1 MKRQFRSG
9 LAGAAAATL
18 LSAAP
23 LQAAT
28 IFWQGGSGGLISANY
43 SDGTN
48 NGLTPTAN
56 DVVNFGNGGTATY
69 DTPGPLSLQ
78 KLRVGHN
85 QTTPAPG
92 GGGTGVVTISNGANV
107 SLTVGGAGAANAS
120 LWVGNVQNGTLNID
134 GPNTTVTAAR
144 LIVVGYGNNLNN
156 RSGTINITNGAS
168 LTATL
173 GNVSLGEGTGATPN
187 GVEGHM
193 FVNGNLT
200 TVDAGADL
208 NIGVHAAK
216 STFTQTGGLVS
227 IGDSIDVGVTGGSS
241 TNSSFSISGGTTT
254 HGGNFFV
261 GRGSTVGAT
270 VNISG
275 GVINTGNRYLMGAG
289 TATGIVT
296 NHSGGTL
303 NTVLD
308 LRVGDSGSGDTTY
321 NLSGTGLINSTTG
334 GIVGRQGAAK
344 FLQTGGVANF
354 NGTLSIGNRESAT
367 GATSGL
373 YEISS
378 GDLNVLTALNVGS
391 NGTGEFRVL
400 GDDATI
406 DVTGNMRVDNTAGGL
421 GTLGFKLEA
430 GDLLST
436 IGVTG
441 SATFSAGAA
450 LVFDASASA
459 PTQNVYNLLTAASI
473 ADNGIAFT
481 GPAGWNYRVVTGGNG
496 QILQAFTVPEPST
509 IGLLLFAGAAVVVR
523 RRS

>member
-1 MKRQFRSG
+1 MKRQLRSG
-9 LAGAAAATL
+9 LMGATATAL
-18 LSAAP
+18 LAAAP

-48 NGLTPTAN
+48 NGLTPTAA

-69 DTPGPLSLQ
+69 STPGPLSLQ

-107 SLTVGGAGAANAS
+107 SLTAGAAGAANAS
-120 LWVGNVQNGTLNID
+120 LWVGNIQNGTLNID
-134 GPNTTVTAAR
+134 GATTSVTAAR

-168 LTATL
+168 LIATL
-173 GNVSLGEGTGATPN
+173 GNVSLGEGTGATPT

-208 NIGVHAAK
+208 NIGVNAAR
-216 STFTQTGGLVS
+216 STFTQTGGVVS

-241 TNSSFSISGGTTT
+241 TNSSFSISGGATT
-254 HGGNFFV
+254 HAGNFFV
-261 GRGSTVGAT
+261 GRGSSVGAT

-303 NTVLD
+303 NTAFDV
-308 LRVGDSGSGDTTY
+308 RVGDSGSGDTTY
-321 NLSGTGLINSTTG
+321 NLSGAGVINSTTG

-344 FLQTGGVANF
+344 FLQTGGIANF
-354 NGTLSIGNRESAT
+354 NGTLSIGNREAAT
-367 GATSGL
+367 GAVSGL
-373 YEISS
+373 YKISS
-378 GDLNVLTALNVGS
+378 GDMNVLTALNVAT
-391 NGTGEFRVL
+391 NGTGELRVV

-406 DVTGNMRVDNTAGGL
+406 DVTGDMRVNNAASGL
-421 GTLGFKLEA
+421 GTLAFELEA

-441 SATFSAGAA
+441 TVTFTAGAA
-450 LVFDASASA
+450 LVFDAVNAA

-473 ADNGIAFT
+473 VDSGIAFA
-481 GPAGWNYRVVTGGNG
+481 GPAAWNYRIVTGGNG
-496 QILQAFTVPEPST
+496 QILQAYTVPEPSAL
-509 IGLLLFAGAAVVVR
+509 GLALLAGIALIR

>member
-1 MKRQFRSG
+1 MKLQFRSR
-9 LAGAAAATL
+9 LASVAAAAWL
-18 LSAAP
+18 AGSP

-48 NGLTPTAN
+48 SGLTPTSG

-69 DTPGPLSLQ
+69 NTPGPLSLQ

-92 GGGTGVVTISNGANV
+92 GSGTGVVTISGGANV
-107 SLTVGGAGAANAS
+107 ALTVGASGADNAS

-134 GPNTTVTAAR
+134 GATTSVLAAR
-144 LIVVGYGNNLNN
+144 LIVVGYGNNVA
-156 RSGTINITNGAS
+156 RTGTINITNGAS

-173 GNVSLGEGTGATPN
+173 GNIQLGEGTGGTPT
-187 GVEGHM
+187 GVQGHM

-200 TVDAGADL
+200 TTDVGADL
-208 NIGVHAAK
+208 NIGIRAAT
-216 STFTQTGGLVS
+216 SSFTQTGGLVS
-227 IGDSIDVGVTGGSS
+227 IGDVIEVGVSSGSN
-241 TNSSFSISGGTTT
+241 TNSSFNISGGTTT

-321 NLSGTGLINSTTG
+321 NLSGAGVINSTTG

-344 FLQTGGVANF
+344 FLQTGGTANF

-378 GDLNVLTALNVGS
+378 GDLNVLTALNVAT

-406 DVTGNMRVDNTAGGL
+406 DVTGNMSVGNTANGL
-421 GTLGFKLEA
+421 GTLGYKLEA
-430 GDLLST
+430 GDLLSV

-441 SATFSAGAA
+441 TATFNSGAA
-450 LVFDASASA
+450 LVFDASAST
-459 PTQNVYNLLTAASI
+459 PTQTVYDLLTAASI
-473 ADNGIAFT
+473 VDNGIAFT
-481 GPAGWNYRVVTGGNG
+481 GPANWNYRIVTGGAG
-496 QILQAFTVPEPST
+496 QILQAFTVPEPTS
-509 IGLLLFAGAAVVVR
+509 IGLALLAGVALIR